1 MVEAVNVMT
10 NVKEPFPLPPARE
23 YCSQTVS
30 REDAGN
36 GGREGPLPLPRAG
49 EGWGEGRLWALIA
62 ILLLAA
68 GCTNN
73 VKLRDEELAR
83 IDEWLP
89 GVYDNRPQVD
99 SDLAKNATEI
109 HTPIEL
115 VMLPVSAQI
124 IGEHVYYME
133 SRDSMNPRRIIDQR
147 IYSFETSAD
156 KKAIVQTLYRFKEPD
171 RWAGGKRRADIF
183 RSMVPD
189 DLSSASSCVI
199 KWEFDGLR
207 FNGISSP
214 ASCRAPAEAGISTF
228 LELRFELEPHELRM
242 SERSLDAAGNVLVG
256 RRDDPLFIFRKT
268 ALETE

>member
-1 MVEAVNVMT
+1 MSAASS
-10 NVKEPFPLPPARE
+10 P
-23 YCSQTVS
+23 
-30 REDAGN
+30 
-36 GGREGPLPLPRAG
+36 PLPLAG
-49 EGWGEGRLWALIA
+49 EGRGGGRALALFAIA
-62 ILLLAA
+62 LLAA
-68 GCTNN
+68 GCTSN

-99 SDLAKNATEI
+99 DDLAKNATDI
-109 HTPIEL
+109 HAPIDL
-115 VMLPVSAQI
+115 VILPVSAQI
-124 IGEHVYYME
+124 IGKHVFYME
-133 SRDSMNPRRIIDQR
+133 SRNSMNPRRVVDQR
-147 IYSFETSAD
+147 LYSFESSAD

-183 RSMVPD
+183 RSIVPD

-207 FNGISSP
+207 FIGISSP
-214 ASCRAPAEAGISTF
+214 SSCRAPAEAGVSSF

-256 RRDDPLFIFRKT
+256 RRDDPLLRFRKL
-268 ALETE
+268 AHEPE